1 MRVCLSCPRPSSWG
15 WEVRAGWG
23 GWGGDGQEGRRAGKG
38 STGGVEMGRR
48 AGGPARAAR
57 VGRRHCR
64 CTSMCQ
70 GAPCLPASPRTDFI
84 FYSVLVGR
92 AAMYDFLTVFACYL
106 AIIAGARVGQRWL
119 AHAAG
124 GGAAHCLSFVHQH
137 AWLYTPDQQCLL
149 PNTPASTSPASGLG
163 CTLLWLAMA
172 RKALP
177 ALPISIVLAVTFYF
191 LSRFVLEP
199 ILLPQ
204 VLELVYY

>member
-1 MRVCLSCPRPSSWG
+1 MRACLSCPRPSSWG

-23 GWGGDGQEGRRAGKG
+23 EWGGDGQEGRRAGKG
-38 STGGVEMGRR
+38 S
-48 AGGPARAAR
+48 AGGAPPLPMHKHVPSCALLAGFPPDRLHLLQRACGAGGHVRLLDRLRLLSGHHRGWACRAAVVGTCSWRRCCTLPQFCSPARLALHSRPAQP
-57 VGRRHCR
+57 
-64 CTSMCQ
+64 CQ
-70 GAPCLPASPRTDFI
+70 
-84 FYSVLVGR
+84 
-92 AAMYDFLTVFACYL
+92 
-106 AIIAGARVGQRWL
+106 
-119 AHAAG
+119 
-124 GGAAHCLSFVHQH
+124 VH
-137 AWLYTPDQQCLL
+137 L
-149 PNTPASTSPASGLG
+149 PASTSPASGLG